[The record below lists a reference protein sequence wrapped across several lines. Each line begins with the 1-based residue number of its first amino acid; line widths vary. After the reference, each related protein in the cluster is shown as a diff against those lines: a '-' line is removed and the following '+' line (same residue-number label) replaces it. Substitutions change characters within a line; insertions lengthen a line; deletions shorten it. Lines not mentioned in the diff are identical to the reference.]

1 MILTIIVSKIIKKN
15 YFFNTNQ
22 NSKYKKE
29 KTDKKINNRISNI
42 LKEYEQKYSFH
53 PSINGNYKTDLTFEQ
68 RQAFYK
74 NLYKKRKEELKNL
87 YLNSKKDEN
96 GYFYFKPKL
105 ISKSYYNED
114 YKSKNDI
121 FNKNYIY
128 FKKYDLDK
136 EELFKKYYNIKNEP
150 IIYTKKKMRKL
161 LMKQR

>member
-1 MILTIIVSKIIKKN
+1 MEIIK
-15 YFFNTNQ
+15 
-22 NSKYKKE
+22 
-29 KTDKKINNRISNI
+29 
-42 LKEYEQKYSFH
+42 H
-53 PSINGNYKTDLTFEQ
+53 
-68 RQAFYK
+68 K

-114 YKSKNDI
+114 YKNKNDI

-128 FKKYDLDK
+128 FRKYDLDK

-150 IIYTKKKMRKL
+150 IIYTKKKNEKIINETKIKTFINLFKDLDSDQDNFINGININITKIPKNVYNIIEPL
-161 LMKQR
+161 LNELKVN